1 MFEKLLERLTEEDKD
16 IILGLFFALDTI
28 RDFSGHGSIY
38 MNVVDGKLAELD
50 MENRVRPAI
59 SAPWRPKKRE

>member
-28 RDFSGHGSIY
+28 RDFSGHGSVH
-38 MNVVDGKLAELD
+38 MNFVNGKLAELD
-50 MENRVRPAI
+50 MENRIRPEI
-59 SAPWRPKKRE
+59 SAPWKPDKKR